1 MDAARKKTA
10 AAISSVVWSCAL
22 TGMKFV
28 VALATGSLGLL
39 SEALHS
45 GLDLLAALGTLYA
58 VRIAA
63 LPADEDHPYGHGKV
77 ENLTALAETLLL
89 LVTAVWVVKEAVERL
104 MSEDAA
110 TLQVQTSVWAFA
122 VVIISL
128 AVDVNR
134 SRMLRRVA
142 SETKSAA
149 LEADAAHFTTDIWSS
164 AAVLLGISGAALAE
178 FAIDGSWLHWL
189 LMRADVF
196 ASLVVAALVLH
207 VCRELGCKAV
217 NNLMDKADG
226 ASAAAV
232 RAAMQERMA
241 AYPVEQL
248 RVRESGN
255 TAYVAMVVAV
265 PREMH
270 VDTAHEIADA
280 IEQLVGEVLPGAETM
295 VHMQPRE
302 LTAPTPEFM
311 VRQIALTHR
320 FGVHG
325 LVMLRTDEGRLII
338 FTDLELPPEAKLDA
352 WQVAIEAFRSDVRR
366 RLGAHRVIVHV
377 EPDVRQLRRYDT
389 PLPEP
394 DALQQQ
400 VRRAMVDMGAP
411 LPLRVELYRHG
422 DSRLCLVTIA
432 HEGGLTVEECHK
444 RLGMFDKQLAAA
456 LPGIA
461 RFIVTYSRAKG
472 YR

>member
-1 MDAARKKTA
+1 MDDAGKKTA

-22 TGMKFV
+22 TVMKFV
-28 VALATGSLGLL
+28 VALTTGSLGLL

-58 VRIAA
+58 VKIAA
-63 LPADEDHPYGHGKV
+63 RPADEDHPYGHGKV

-89 LVTAVWVVKEAVERL
+89 LATAVWVIAEAAERL
-104 MSEDAA
+104 LNPD
-110 TLQVQTSVWAFA
+110 TGVLHVQTSVWAFA

-142 SETKSAA
+142 RETKSAA

-164 AAVLLGISGAALAE
+164 AAVLLGITGAALAE
-178 FAIDGSWLHWL
+178 FAIEGSWLHWVL
-189 LMRADVF
+189 LRADVF
-196 ASLVVAALVLH
+196 ASLVVASLVLH
-207 VCRELGCKAV
+207 ICWELGCKAI

-226 ASAAAV
+226 TAAAAV
-232 RAAMQERMA
+232 RAAMNERMA

-248 RVRESGN
+248 RVREVGN

-280 IEQLVGEVLPGAETM
+280 IEQLVGDVLPGAETM

-302 LTAPTPEFM
+302 LAAPTPEFL

-325 LVMLRTDEGRLII
+325 LVMLRTDEGELII
-338 FTDLELPPEAKLDA
+338 FADLELPADAKLDA
-352 WQVAIEAFRSDVRR
+352 WQVAIEAFRSDLRR
-366 RLGAHRVIVHV
+366 RLGAKRVIVHV
-377 EPDVRQLRRYDT
+377 EPDVRSLRPCPS

-394 DALQQQ
+394 DSLQEE
-400 VRRAMVDMGAP
+400 VRRALVNMGAP
-411 LPLRVELYRHG
+411 LPQRVELYHKG
-422 DSRLCLVTIA
+422 NERLCVVNIPR
-432 HEGGLTVEECHK
+432 ESGLTIEECHK
-444 RLGMFDKQLAAA
+444 RLGMFDKQLTAA
-456 LPGIA
+456 LPGLA
-461 RFIVTYSRAKG
+461 RFIVTYSRAEG
-472 YR
+472 

>member
-1 MDAARKKTA
+1 MNDAGKKTA
-10 AAISSVVWSCAL
+10 AALSSVVWSCAL
-22 TGMKFV
+22 TVMKFV
-28 VALATGSLGLL
+28 VALTTGSLGLL

-58 VRIAA
+58 VKIAA
-63 LPADEDHPYGHGKV
+63 RPADEDHPYGHGKV
-77 ENLTALAETLLL
+77 ENLMALAETLLL
-89 LVTAVWVVKEAVERL
+89 LATAAWVVMEAAERL
-104 MSEDAA
+104 LAADASV
-110 TLQVQTSVWAFA
+110 LEVQTSAWAFA

-142 SETKSAA
+142 RETKSAA

-164 AAVLLGISGAALAE
+164 AAVLLGITGAALAE
-178 FAIDGSWLHWL
+178 FAIEGSWLHWVL
-189 LMRADVF
+189 LRADVF
-196 ASLVVAALVLH
+196 ASLVVASLVLH
-207 VCRELGCKAV
+207 ICRELGCKAI

-226 ASAAAV
+226 SAAAAV
-232 RAAMQERMA
+232 RAAMAERMA

-248 RVRESGN
+248 RVREVGN

-280 IEQLVGEVLPGAETM
+280 IEQLVGDVLPGAETL

-302 LTAPTPEFM
+302 LSAPSPEFL
-311 VRQIALTHR
+311 VRRIALTHR

-325 LVMLRTDEGRLII
+325 LVMLRTDEGKLVI
-338 FTDLELPPEAKLDA
+338 FADLELPPEARLDA
-352 WQVAIEAFRSDVRR
+352 WQVAIEAFRSDLRR
-366 RLGAHRVIVHV
+366 RLGAQRVVVHV
-377 EPDVRQLRRYDT
+377 EPDVRRLRPCST

-394 DALQQQ
+394 AALQEQ

-411 LPLRVELYRHG
+411 LPQSVELYHRG
-422 DSRLCLVTIA
+422 DERLCIVTIP
-432 HEGGLTVEECHK
+432 HESGLCIEECHR
-444 RLGMFDKQLAAA
+444 RLGMFDRQLATA
-456 LPGIA
+456 LPGLA
-461 RFIVTYSRAKG
+461 RFIVTYSRAEG
-472 YR
+472 